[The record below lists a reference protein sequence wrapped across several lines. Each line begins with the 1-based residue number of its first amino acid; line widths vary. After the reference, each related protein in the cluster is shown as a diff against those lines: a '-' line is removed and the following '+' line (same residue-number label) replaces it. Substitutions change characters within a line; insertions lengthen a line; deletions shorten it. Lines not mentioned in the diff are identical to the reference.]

1 MAIRI
6 VGVDLPQNKRG
17 EIALTYIFGIGR
29 SSSAKILEKAGVDKD
44 LKVKDWTDDQ
54 AAKIREII
62 GADYKV
68 EGDLRS
74 EIQLNIKRLM
84 DIGCYR
90 GIRHRIGLP
99 VRGQSTKNNARTR
112 KGKKKTVANKKK
124 LLNNNQVWQRKQLL
138 LRKEMSKLVLRD
150 NFMCTHHSTISL
162 LLWQIAKVRSS
173 LGLQQVKWALEVQ
186 RRTLLMQHRWQHR
199 IALRLHMI
207 LV

>member
-1 MAIRI
+1 MAVRI

-29 SSSAKILEKAGVDKD
+29 SAAKTILEKAGVDVNI
-44 LKVKDWTDDQ
+44 KVKDWTDAQ
-54 AAKIREII
+54 AAKVREVI

-112 KGKKKTVANKKK
+112 KSKKKTVANKKK
-124 LLNNNQVWQRKQLL
+124 ATK
-138 LRKEMSKLVLRD
+138 
-150 NFMCTHHSTISL
+150 
-162 LLWQIAKVRSS
+162 
-173 LGLQQVKWALEVQ
+173 
-186 RRTLLMQHRWQHR
+186 
-199 IALRLHMI
+199 
-207 LV
+207 